1 VTEERLAAPPTAAI
15 RDEVLALIAGELLG
29 PAGGPEEE
37 IEEPRVLERYVLGTL
52 APRHVP
58 VKPGHVDSLAV
69 EGNAATE
76 EGDTE
81 PGDAAAP
88 TMFPSALGMTFSVDA
103 DVTELTIA
111 TDWARYRRQPRQGD
125 MPEGRSANVW
135 RRYPVTAA
143 LRIPLTEGEIAPLQL
158 VEEQP
163 RVVIRGRVRSVD
175 DEWLVSLF
183 LVNDQR
189 QPERN
194 RDEAWLFQVK
204 LAVEDPQGRD
214 VFVRRPAVGG
224 VEFGDA
230 DEDERRI
237 LEMLYRYEVEFAVGH
252 GVGVHAEMS
261 ESDPRR
267 ARRIV
272 TRTMPSFD
280 VPRTDPPSVAEVPEL
295 ADVTLDMMEL
305 SEATRDT
312 VRAMLEPLVVG
323 YRGWVEQQRA
333 RIADPKARLIG
344 FEDAAGSA
352 LTACESAATR
362 IEYGV
367 GLLASDSLALDA
379 FRFANR
385 VMWLQRVR
393 SLAAADRRRDPKLGI
408 DGAIA
413 ARDVPASRTW
423 RPFQLAFILLN
434 LPSLVD
440 PKHLERGPGN
450 AGLVDLLWFPTGG
463 GKTEAY
469 LGLVAFCMAIRR
481 LQGTVA
487 GRDGGAG
494 VAAIMRYTLRLLTIQ
509 QFQRAAALIAACEV
523 LRRERVDTGDESLG
537 TEPFR
542 VGLWVGRGAT
552 PNATDDA
559 DTWVKQKRGA
569 AFAGGQSGSPA
580 QLTACPWC
588 GSDID
593 PAKHIKV
600 DMTVRRTYLF
610 CGDKY
615 GACPFT
621 EKQAPEEGLPVLVVD
636 EEIYR
641 HPPALLISTV
651 DKFAQMPWR
660 GPITSLFGRVT
671 RRCPRHGYRSADMDW
686 DADSHPAREEHPA
699 VKTEDCSPLRPPDLI
714 IQDELHLIA
723 GPLGSMVGLYET
735 AVDRLATWTVDG
747 QDVRPKVIASTATVR
762 RAGFQAYQLFWRR
775 LEVFPPP
782 GLDAKDSFWARQREP
797 SDEVPGRRYVGICAQ
812 GRQFKSVLI
821 RVFVAQ
827 MAAAQT
833 LYEKYGKAVDP
844 YMTVVGYF
852 NSLKDLGGMRRH
864 IEDDVTSRLGRMDLH
879 GLARRQRPF
888 IEELTSRRSSS
899 EIPKI
904 LDRVGV
910 SFDPALENYPIDVLL
925 ATNMISVG
933 IDVPRLG
940 AMIVAGQPKA
950 TAEYIQ
956 ATSRVGRE
964 TDRPGL
970 IFTVYGWARPRDL
983 SHYERFEHYH
993 ATFYR
998 QVEALSVTP
1007 FADRAR
1013 DRALTGML
1021 VSLLRQS
1028 DMEWNPETAAGEVD
1042 VHASITDDVAAYLK
1056 ARCAD
1061 LASDSKAVTEI
1072 EQEIERVLSQ
1082 WELEQR
1088 VPGRKLAYRSRKD
1101 GVTQGLLR
1109 SPEVGEWQTFT
1120 TPTSLRNVEPGV
1132 NLLLLQDR
1140 LGDHDLPAFE
1150 FPAPADDEGELEDE
1164 EELA

>member
-1 VTEERLAAPPTAAI
+1 
-15 RDEVLALIAGELLG
+15 
-29 PAGGPEEE
+29 
-37 IEEPRVLERYVLGTL
+37 
-52 APRHVP
+52 
-58 VKPGHVDSLAV
+58 V
-69 EGNAATE
+69 E
-76 EGDTE
+76 
-81 PGDAAAP
+81 
-88 TMFPSALGMTFSVDA
+88 
-103 DVTELTIA
+103 
-111 TDWARYRRQPRQGD
+111 
-125 MPEGRSANVW
+125 
-135 RRYPVTAA
+135 
-143 LRIPLTEGEIAPLQL
+143 
-158 VEEQP
+158 
-163 RVVIRGRVRSVD
+163 
-175 DEWLVSLF
+175 
-183 LVNDQR
+183 
-189 QPERN
+189 
-194 RDEAWLFQVK
+194 
-204 LAVEDPQGRD
+204 
-214 VFVRRPAVGG
+214 
-224 VEFGDA
+224 
-230 DEDERRI
+230 
-237 LEMLYRYEVEFAVGH
+237 
-252 GVGVHAEMS
+252 
-261 ESDPRR
+261 
-267 ARRIV
+267 
-272 TRTMPSFD
+272 
-280 VPRTDPPSVAEVPEL
+280 EVPEL
-295 ADVTLDMMEL
+295 ADLTLDMKEL
-305 SEATRDT
+305 GEATTDT
-312 VRAMLEPLVVG
+312 VRAMLEPLIVG
-323 YRGWVEQQRA
+323 YRSWIEQQRE
-333 RIADPKARLIG
+333 RIADPAARLNG

-352 LTACESAATR
+352 LAACELAMGR
-362 IEYGV
+362 IGDGV
-367 GLLASDSLALDA
+367 ELLASDAQALDA

-385 VMWLQRVR
+385 AMWLQRVR
-393 SLAAADRRRDPKLGI
+393 SLAAADSRRDPKLGI
-408 DGAIA
+408 GDAIA

-440 PKHLERGPGN
+440 PKHPERGPGN
-450 AGLVDLLWFPTGG
+450 DGLVDLLWFPTGG

-469 LGLVAFCMAIRR
+469 LGLVAFSMAIRR
-481 LQGTVA
+481 LQGTIA

-523 LRRERVDTGDESLG
+523 LRREQIDAGDQSLG

-542 VGLWVGRGAT
+542 VGLWVGQRAT
-552 PNATDDA
+552 PNSTEDA
-559 DTWVKQKRGA
+559 DAWVKQAKGA

-588 GSDID
+588 GSDVD
-593 PAKHIKV
+593 PTKHIKV

-615 GACPFT
+615 GACQFT

-641 HPPALLISTV
+641 HPPALLIGTV

-660 GPITSLFGRVT
+660 GPIAGLFGRVT

-686 DADSHPAREEHPA
+686 DADSHPAREGHPA
-699 VKTEDCSPLRPPDLI
+699 VKTEDCPPLRPPDLI

-747 QDVRPKVIASTATVR
+747 QEVRPKVIASTATVR

-782 GLDAKDSFWARQREP
+782 GLDARDSFWARQREP
-797 SDEVPGRRYVGICAQ
+797 SDDLPGRRYVGICAQ

-833 LYEKYGKAVDP
+833 LYKKYGKAVDP
-844 YMTVVGYF
+844 YMTIVGYF

-904 LDRVGV
+904 LDHVGV
-910 SFDPALENYPIDVLL
+910 SFDPALEKNYPIDVLL

-1021 VSLLRQS
+1021 VSLLRQL

-1042 VHASITDDVAAYLK
+1042 VHASITDEVAAYLK

-1140 LGDHDLPAFE
+1140 LGDHDLPAYE
-1150 FPAPADDEGELEDE
+1150 FPTPADDDVELEDE
-1164 EELA
+1164 EEPV

>member
-1 VTEERLAAPPTAAI
+1 
-15 RDEVLALIAGELLG
+15 
-29 PAGGPEEE
+29 
-37 IEEPRVLERYVLGTL
+37 
-52 APRHVP
+52 
-58 VKPGHVDSLAV
+58 
-69 EGNAATE
+69 
-76 EGDTE
+76 
-81 PGDAAAP
+81 
-88 TMFPSALGMTFSVDA
+88 
-103 DVTELTIA
+103 
-111 TDWARYRRQPRQGD
+111 
-125 MPEGRSANVW
+125 
-135 RRYPVTAA
+135 
-143 LRIPLTEGEIAPLQL
+143 
-158 VEEQP
+158 
-163 RVVIRGRVRSVD
+163 
-175 DEWLVSLF
+175 
-183 LVNDQR
+183 
-189 QPERN
+189 
-194 RDEAWLFQVK
+194 
-204 LAVEDPQGRD
+204 
-214 VFVRRPAVGG
+214 
-224 VEFGDA
+224 
-230 DEDERRI
+230 
-237 LEMLYRYEVEFAVGH
+237 
-252 GVGVHAEMS
+252 
-261 ESDPRR
+261 
-267 ARRIV
+267 
-272 TRTMPSFD
+272 MPSFD
-280 VPRTDPPSVAEVPEL
+280 VPRTDPPSVEEVPEL
-295 ADVTLDMMEL
+295 ADVTLDMKAL
-305 SEATRDT
+305 SDASGDA
-312 VRAMLEPLVVG
+312 VRAMLEPLVGG
-323 YRGWVEQQRA
+323 YTSWIEQQRS
-333 RIADPKARLIG
+333 RIGDPDAHLGG

-352 LTACESAATR
+352 LATCELAAAR
-362 IEYGV
+362 IEAGIE
-367 GLLASDSLALDA
+367 LLVSDQQALDA
-379 FRFANR
+379 FRFANQA
-385 VMWLQRVR
+385 MWLQRIR
-393 SLAAADRRRDPKLGI
+393 SLAAADRRHDPSLGI
-408 DGAIA
+408 EDAIA

-423 RPFQLAFILLN
+423 RAFQLAFILLN
-434 LPSLVD
+434 IPSLVD
-440 PKHLERGPGN
+440 PKHPERRPGVE
-450 AGLVDLLWFPTGG
+450 GLVDLLWFPTGG

-469 LGLVAFCMAIRR
+469 LGLVAFCIAIRR

-487 GRDGGAG
+487 GSDGGAG

-523 LRRERVDTGDESLG
+523 LRRERVDAGDESLG

-542 VGLWVGRGAT
+542 VGLWVGQRAT
-552 PNATDDA
+552 QNSTDDA
-559 DTWVKQKRGA
+559 DAWVKQKKGA

-580 QLTACPWC
+580 QLTSCPWC
-588 GSDID
+588 GAEID
-593 PAKHIKV
+593 PTKHIKV

-621 EKQAPEEGLPVLVVD
+621 EKQAPEDGLPVLVVD

-641 HPPALLISTV
+641 HPPALLIGTV

-660 GPITSLFGRVT
+660 GPVTSLFGRVG
-671 RRCPRHGYRSADMDW
+671 RRCPRHGYRFADLDW
-686 DADSHPAREEHPA
+686 DADSHPAKDGHPA
-699 VKTEDCSPLRPPDLI
+699 VKTGDCLPLRPPDLI

-735 AVDRLATWTVDG
+735 AVDRLATWKVDD
-747 QDVRPKVIASTATVR
+747 QEVRPKVIASTATVR
-762 RAGFQAYQLFWRR
+762 RAGFQAYQLFWRD
-775 LEVFPPP
+775 LKVFPPP
-782 GLDAKDSFWARQREP
+782 GLDAKDSFWARQRE
-797 SDEVPGRRYVGICAQ
+797 SDDETPGRRYVGICAQ

-833 LYEKYGKAVDP
+833 LYEKYGKVVDP

-904 LDRVGV
+904 LDHVGV
-910 SFDPALENYPIDVLL
+910 SFDPALEKNYPIDVLL

-998 QVEALSVTP
+998 QVEALSVRP

-1028 DMEWNPETAAGEVD
+1028 DTEWNPETAAGEVD
-1042 VHASITDDVAAYLK
+1042 VHASITDEVAAYVK

-1061 LASDSKAVTEI
+1061 LASDSKAATEI
-1072 EQEIERVLSQ
+1072 EQEIERVLSR
-1082 WELEQR
+1082 WEQEQR

-1140 LGDHDLPAFE
+1140 LGDHDLPAYE
-1150 FPAPADDEGELEDE
+1150 FPSNEDEQDEGDE
-1164 EELA
+1164 EEVLA